1 MQIYIKGKGDVTLD
15 QRDFI
20 ATGGEGSIYAKGKT
34 AYKIYLDVKRM
45 IPLVKI
51 NELAALTHDDIIK
64 PEEAIYDQKHQ
75 PIGYTMQFKKN
86 TNALCQLFPR
96 AFKDRNKITP
106 VMTFELV
113 KKLQDVIKHVHDKG
127 LLIVDLNEM
136 NFLFDDKFKSIF
148 AIDVDS
154 YQTKSFPAT
163 AIMEG
168 IRDRHSKTFS
178 QGTDWFSFGV
188 VSLQMMMGI
197 HPYKGKH
204 PTIKTLDERMI
215 KNVSVLNKDVS
226 IPNMCYDTSV
236 IPSNFLAWLKAVL
249 EDGKRIAPPF
259 GDGVI
264 NVAIKIDVINGS
276 NNFVI
281 DIIKEYNDTIVA
293 YYYNSGVEVV
303 VTNTSTFLN
312 GKDTNIAPATTIG
325 FTDKSNHPVN
335 VSIVDDSLKLFD
347 VAAKRQLNI
356 DLECSHVMTYEGRI
370 YAKSGESIV
379 EIKFK
384 ELGTDTIPTAKI
396 VSKVMQNA
404 TKLFSGMAIMNMMGS
419 YFVSIFPKAD
429 YCYQLQIKE
438 LAGYQIVDARFD
450 NGVMMIA
457 AVKGGKYDKFIMRL
471 GDDYQS
477 YDMRIIK
484 DVQTNDINFIVKG
497 NGVCIRINEDEDVED
512 FPTKKDAPNMK
523 VFKDSVI
530 NSQME
535 LYKQGMDTMFTKG
548 KKLYRMKSNPKRRIL
563 IQIYIN

>member
-1 MQIYIKGKGDVTLD
+1 MQVYTKGKGDVALD

-20 ATGGEGSIYAKGKT
+20 AQGGEGSIYAKGKT
-34 AYKIYLDVKRM
+34 AYKIYTDIKRM

-51 NELAALTHDDIIK
+51 DELSVLTHNDIIK
-64 PEEAIYDQKHQ
+64 PEDVLYDQKHK

-106 VMTFELV
+106 AMTFRLV
-113 KKLQDVIKHVHDKG
+113 KKLQDIVKHVHDNG

-136 NFLFDDKFKSIF
+136 NFLFDDKFQSIF

-163 AIMEG
+163 AIMES

-204 PTIKTLDERMI
+204 PTIKTLDERME
-215 KNVSVLNKDVS
+215 KNVSILHKDVS

-236 IPSNFLAWLKAVL
+236 IPANFLAWLKAVL

-264 NVAIKIDVINGS
+264 NIAIKVDIITGS

-281 DIIKEYNDTIVA
+281 DMIKEYNDTIVA

-312 GKDTNIAPATTIG
+312 GKDTGIAPAAVVG
-325 FTDKSNHPVN
+325 FTDKSNHPIN
-335 VSIVDDSLKLFD
+335 VSVDNDSLKLFD
-347 VAAKRQLNI
+347 VAAKRPLKI
-356 DLECSHVMTYEGRI
+356 DLECSHVMTYDGRI

-384 ELGTDTIPTAKI
+384 ELGTDIIPTAKI
-396 VSKVMQNA
+396 VGKAMQNA

-429 YCYQLQIKE
+429 HCYQLQIKE
-438 LAGYQIVDARFD
+438 LVGYQIVDARFD
-450 NGVMMIA
+450 SGVMIIV
-457 AVKGGKYDKFIMRL
+457 AVKVGKYDKFIMRL
-471 GDDYQS
+471 SADYQS
-477 YDMRIIK
+477 YDMRVIK

-497 NGVCIRINEDEDVED
+497 NGVCIRINEDEDVEV
-512 FPTKKDAPNMK
+512 FPAKKDAPNMK

-535 LYKQGMDTMFTKG
+535 LYKQGMDTLFTNG
-548 KKLYRMKSNPKRRIL
+548 KKLYRMKSK
-563 IQIYIN
+563 